1 MSMSVVELQRA
12 LRALRL
18 SGMIATLE
26 ARAQQVTTH
35 EMDFL
40 EAFSWLVQD
49 ELDRR
54 RSRLLDRRFTLSG
67 LPERKDLKEFDWAY
81 NPKVPRRQLLELATL
96 KFIDARE
103 GALLIGQPG
112 TGKSHC
118 AKAIAHLAVQRGY
131 KVFYREAHLLI
142 EELHGPASSA
152 SCASTARR

>member
-1 MSMSVVELQRA
+1 MSSSAPRRARPAPPAPTSARAVDDCALAARTGFAINPAAERTRRWFRERASRARPRVARERAGAACEPEGSLIRSLSQSTEGDTTMSMSVVELQRA

-67 LPERKDLKEFDWAY
+67 
-81 NPKVPRRQLLELATL
+81 
-96 KFIDARE
+96 
-103 GALLIGQPG
+103 
-112 TGKSHC
+112 
-118 AKAIAHLAVQRGY
+118 
-131 KVFYREAHLLI
+131 
-142 EELHGPASSA
+142 
-152 SCASTARR
+152 